1 MGNVIPAKPKVPS
14 RTARPVGPEPPI
26 LWAMTDRLPADV
38 GILFLAGC
46 PRTGTTALQEYLNVH
61 PQVMVCRERYKWIE
75 PSAVT
80 LTMFEPDR
88 LIDFDR
94 ATERY
99 RTDTRRMHMQAI
111 LDSKSVAELRWVGD
125 KFPGYLRSIPT
136 LALANPGA
144 RFIVTHREVEPVVN
158 SYLARAANEDD
169 SWLGGR
175 DVVDLAINTW
185 NRSLLEFLTVLT
197 DDDIA
202 VLPVAYEAF
211 HADPRM
217 AAARIGGF
225 LDIDMPD
232 ELVAEWR
239 RRSDEHRQDRSTD
252 RYLTGDVLARIAHRA
267 DRDLE
272 DRVLAAIASP

>member
-1 MGNVIPAKPKVPS
+1 
-14 RTARPVGPEPPI
+14 
-26 LWAMTDRLPADV
+26 MTGRLPDDI

-80 LTMFEPDR
+80 PPMFEPDR
-88 LIDFDR
+88 LLDFDPK
-94 ATERY
+94 TERY

-111 LDSKSVAELRWVGD
+111 LDAKNVDELRWVGD
-125 KFPGYLRSIPT
+125 KFPGYLKSIPT

-144 RFIVTHREVEPVVN
+144 RFIVTHREIEPVVN
-158 SYLARAANEDD
+158 SYVARSRNEDD

-175 DVVDLAINTW
+175 DAVDLAINTW
-185 NRSLLEFLTVLT
+185 NRSLLELLNVLT
-197 DDDIA
+197 ADDIA
-202 VLPVAYEAF
+202 VLPVDYEAF
-211 HADPRM
+211 HADPRTG
-217 AAARIGGF
+217 AARIGGF
-225 LDIDMPD
+225 LDIDMPE
-232 ELVAEWR
+232 ELVAEWQ
-239 RRSDEHRQDRSTD
+239 RRSDEHRQGASTD
-252 RYLTGDVLARIAHRA
+252 RYLTGDVLARIAHRV